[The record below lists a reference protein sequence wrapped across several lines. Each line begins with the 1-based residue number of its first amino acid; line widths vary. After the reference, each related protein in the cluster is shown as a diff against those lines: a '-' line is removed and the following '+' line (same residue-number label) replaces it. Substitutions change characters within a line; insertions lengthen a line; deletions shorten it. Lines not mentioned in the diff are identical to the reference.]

1 MIVISVLMKNYMN
14 LDNLLGEERTY
25 PEYREHNKDG
35 VCVCAECAYTRGINV
50 KRSEIKN
57 NIEELLK
64 CIRLPK
70 NKKE

>member
-1 MIVISVLMKNYMN
+1 MN

-25 PEYREHNKDG
+25 PEYREHNKDNT
-35 VCVCAECAYTRGINV
+35 VCMCVDCAYTRGINT

-64 CIRLPK
+64 CLK
-70 NKKE
+70 SKKK

>member
-1 MIVISVLMKNYMN
+1 MN

-35 VCVCAECAYTRGINV
+35 RTCVCAECAYTRGINN
-50 KRSEIKN
+50 KRSEVLA

-64 CIRLPK
+64 CIKSPK
-70 NKKE
+70 K